1 MLKNVMKIIAFNLI
15 VFGILPGFGQKN
27 SSFTTSDY
35 VAALKH
41 VTDVMITDVTSPV
54 AAARYYAYINL
65 AANETAA
72 LFDKQQPHFAGI
84 IKGLDEIIV
93 DNRLIEQ
100 SNAQLAIIF

>member
-1 MLKNVMKIIAFNLI
+1 MLKNTMKIIAFILI
-15 VFGILPGFGQKN
+15 VLCTHPGYGQKN
-27 SSFTTSDY
+27 VTFTTSDY
-35 VAALKH
+35 VGALKH
-41 VTDVMITDVTSPV
+41 ATDVMITDVTSPV

-100 SNAQLAIIF
+100 SNAQLAII